1 MEDVYLCGGYRL
13 GCWGIV
19 YLYYLVMKIEKENS
33 IKIKVKGD
41 DMDNFKSAIKKVVTE
56 NDKIGFN
63 KISFT
68 DEEKKVLKDI
78 SDKL

>member
-1 MEDVYLCGGYRL
+1 
-13 GCWGIV
+13 
-19 YLYYLVMKIEKENS
+19 MKIEKENS

-41 DMDNFKSAIKKVVTE
+41 DMNNFKSAIKKVVSD
-56 NDKIGFN
+56 NDKVGFN

-68 DEEKKVLKDI
+68 DDEKKVLKDI